1 MHIVMALVILL
12 VCLFIGVS
20 IPLSFLASTAVI
32 VYLGG
37 YDSVFLF
44 SYGFSKMSSILLMS
58 IPLFVL
64 AGSIMNRGGI
74 GEKLIESIEKT
85 GICRI
90 KGGLGAVTAIACA
103 VFGAVSGSAS
113 ATLSC
118 IGSIMSP
125 RLVENGYEKGFVGAL
140 ISSCSVLGLLIPPS
154 MSMILYAWVGG
165 QSVLACF
172 LATVLPGI
180 CLVILFSLVNF
191 AYAKKNPDIK
201 VIAGNESQMQAVAL
215 VSTEKKGAAGLMPAL
230 LMPLIILGSIYGG
243 FLTPTEAAALS
254 VLYAVPVGMF
264 YYKKLRISD
273 FGNAVIEAGITTGVI
288 MIMLFSV
295 MILSRLYTMENIPQK
310 LLELF
315 YRISRNK
322 YVILLM
328 INIFMVVIGMLMD
341 DTSGVLLVSPILIPI
356 IIELGMS
363 PIHLAAIV
371 GVNLGM
377 GNITPPAAPL
387 LYFAGRITGAETASM
402 FSPTM
407 ALIMYAWLPTLILTT
422 YLPEFALFLP
432 RICGCM

>member
-1 MHIVMALVILL
+1 MLIILALAMLL
-12 VCLFIGVS
+12 ACLFLGVP
-20 IPLSFLASTAVI
+20 IPHSFLASTAVI
-32 VYLGG
+32 VYGGG

-44 SYGFSKMSSILLMS
+44 SYGFSKMSSILLMA
-58 IPLFVL
+58 IPMFVL

-90 KGGLGAVTAIACA
+90 KGGLGSVTAIACA
-103 VFGAVSGSAS
+103 IFGAVSGSAS

-125 RLVENGYEKGFVGAL
+125 RLVENGYDKGFVGAL

-154 MSMILYAWVGG
+154 MSMILYAWVVN

-180 CLVILFSLVNF
+180 MLVILFSLVNF
-191 AYAKKNPDIK
+191 SYARKNPNIKAIQKNINKKQHIDIDNK
-201 VIAGNESQMQAVAL
+201 R
-215 VSTEKKGAAGLMPAL
+215 EKSKSIFPAL
-230 LMPLIILGSIYGG
+230 FMPVIILGSIYGG
-243 FLTPTEAAALS
+243 LLTPTEAAALS
-254 VLYAVPVGMF
+254 VLYALPVGVF
-264 YYKKLRISD
+264 YYRKLNMRD
-273 FGNAVIEAGITTGVI
+273 FREAVIESGITTGVI
-288 MIMLFSV
+288 MVMLFSV

-310 LLELF
+310 LLDLF
-315 YRISRNK
+315 YAISKNK

-341 DTSGVLLVSPILIPI
+341 DTSGVLLVSPILAPI
-356 IIELGMS
+356 FIELGMS

-387 LYFAGRITGAETASM
+387 LYFAGRITGAETSSM
-402 FSPTM
+402 ISPM
-407 ALIMYAWLPTLILTT
+407 IALIIFAWLPTLILVT
-422 YLPEFALFLP
+422 YFPEFVLFLP
-432 RICGCM
+432 RLLG